1 MKMFEDL
8 NPQPEEVC
16 VSMNELVGVMLVES
30 AFSVQPE
37 AGVNYNSGKREPG
50 VMLSV
55 EGSVITWRVVVL
67 AFEKLLVSTR
77 SQYLAEFA
85 VAEHPSPAAIDTAIA
100 QAYDA
105 FCLQYDLWRRASH
118 IEWLPVLPMSLGVEP
133 GQRSGTWTFTA
144 APAPKATSPEGQE
157 PDTGRKQKQHG
168 KTRKDRPVG
177 EGSARKRSKRG

>member
-1 MKMFEDL
+1 
-8 NPQPEEVC
+8 
-16 VSMNELVGVMLVES
+16 VSELVGVMLVDARFDVYEAAEGVRSPTQSALSLSTERHVMKWAFVALVEESLVVAAHS
-30 AFSVQPE
+30 AF
-37 AGVNYNSGKREPG
+37 
-50 VMLSV
+50 
-55 EGSVITWRVVVL
+55 
-67 AFEKLLVSTR
+67 
-77 SQYLAEFA
+77 LAEFA

-144 APAPKATSPEGQE
+144 APAPKATSPEGQR